1 MQDPGARVWLFKAL
15 AIMTVKRAG
24 LSRWAGLHCDVTRL
38 CYSWVIYM
46 KLGDPS
52 NAAQGY
58 PQCCSLFFFLMI
70 NEVFQIGVT
79 EYLNS
84 NPMLGTW
91 RVQEAS
97 KKLSPACR
105 EFNSWCVYASY
116 LSLSY
121 GIGN

>member
-1 MQDPGARVWLFKAL
+1 MQLKATL
-15 AIMTVKRAG
+15 NV
-24 LSRWAGLHCDVTRL
+24 V
-38 CYSWVIYM
+38 VF
-46 KLGDPS
+46 
-52 NAAQGY
+52 
-58 PQCCSLFFFLMI
+58 FFFLMI

-121 GIGN
+121 GIGNWQCL

>member
-1 MQDPGARVWLFKAL
+1 
-15 AIMTVKRAG
+15 MTVKRAG

-58 PQCCSLFFFLMI
+58 PQCCSLFFFFFLMI

-97 KKLSPACR
+97 KKLSC
-105 EFNSWCVYASY
+105 
-116 LSLSY
+116 L
-121 GIGN
+121 

>member
-1 MQDPGARVWLFKAL
+1 
-15 AIMTVKRAG
+15 MTVKREG
-24 LSRWAGLHCDVTRL
+24 LNRWAGLHCDVTRL
-38 CYSWVIYM
+38 CYTWVIYV

-58 PQCCSLFFFLMI
+58 PQCCSLFFFFFFFIISVVL
-70 NEVFQIGVT
+70 QIGVT

-91 RVQEAS
+91 RVQEAL
-97 KKLSPACR
+97 KELSPACR
-105 EFNSWCVYASY
+105 KFNSWCVYASY

-121 GIGN
+121 GMGK